1 MLDLFRSKRFW
12 ATVGNVALVITNQF
26 FPMVPDE
33 MVLAIVGAMSAWIVG
48 ETIRP
53 VTGAK

>member
-1 MLDLFRSKRFW
+1 MLDLLKSKRFW
-12 ATVGNVALVITNQF
+12 ATVGNVALVVVNQF
-26 FPMVPDE
+26 APMIPDE
-33 MVLAIVGAMSAWIVG
+33 MVLAIVGAVSAWVVG

>member
-1 MLDLFRSKRFW
+1 MLDLLKSKRFW

-26 FPMVPDE
+26 FPMIPDD
-33 MVLAIVGAMSAWIVG
+33 MVLAIVGAISAWVVG

-53 VTGAK
+53 VGSK